1 MIVDQRDEFVALA
14 KQLQCGIHAVVF
26 RLPFVENVYNVAQR
40 RNHEGNFE
48 GDTDLHRQ
56 IIFSTRTVLFNKGG
70 HPK

>member
-1 MIVDQRDEFVALA
+1 MALA
-14 KQLQCGIHAVVF
+14 KRLRCAIHAVVF

-40 RNHEGNFE
+40 KNHEGNFE

-56 IIFSTRTVLFNKGG
+56 IIYYTRSRLFDRGG